1 MQGILL
7 TQSLCL
13 LYYDK
18 NSKSMLKVKMI
29 FETYVKVSVM
39 KIENIRYEKKYIPLK
54 TPFATALRRVEN
66 VEFVR
71 VSIGFDDGSIAQG
84 EAPATKAITGE
95 DLEDIMYSIE
105 SVKVELL
112 GLKAVDAMRK
122 LHQTNIGSSAKA
134 ALDMALFFQGNRL
147 DNEDARAIKTDVT
160 ISLNSVDVMMADA
173 KKALSEGYDI
183 LKVKLG
189 SDIEHAIEVTL
200 RLANEFPAAVLLID
214 ANQAWS
220 VEGALRYLNA
230 VDGVQIELIEQPV
243 KADDLEGL
251 KRITE
256 ASSIAILADEAAFSL
271 EDVKNIYTLNAAD
284 MINIKLMKCGGVSK
298 AIEILE
304 YARAKKIPCMLGSM
318 LEGPISIEAAYKLA
332 FAYRDV
338 IKYVDLDS
346 PLLYA
351 QTLSC
356 VGDFAIKRNQIKPKT
371 PAKSEAAKIPIF
383 A

>member
-1 MQGILL
+1 
-7 TQSLCL
+7 
-13 LYYDK
+13 
-18 NSKSMLKVKMI
+18 
-29 FETYVKVSVM
+29 M
-39 KIENIRYEKKYIPLK
+39 KIKDITLEKRYIPLK

-71 VSIGFDDGSIAQG
+71 VHILFEDGSIAQG

-95 DLEDIMYSIE
+95 DLEDIIHSIE
-105 SVKVELL
+105 SVKTKLL
-112 GLKAVDAMRK
+112 GLNAADALRK
-122 LHQTNIGSSAKA
+122 LHQTTIGSSAKA
-134 ALDMALFFQGNRL
+134 ALDMALFFQVNRL
-147 DNEDARAIKTDVT
+147 DIEDTSTIKTDVT
-160 ISLNSVDVMMADA
+160 ISLNGVDEMMADA

-189 SDIEHAIEVTL
+189 SDIKHAIDVTL
-200 RLANEFPAAVLLID
+200 RLGNDLPNAVLLID

-220 VEGALRYLNA
+220 VESAMEYLNA
-230 VDGVQIELIEQPV
+230 VYGVKIELIEQPV

-284 MINIKLMKCGGVSK
+284 MINIKLMKCGGVSR

-304 YARAKKIPCMLGSM
+304 YAREKNISCMLGSM

-351 QTLSC
+351 ETPSS
-356 VGDFAIKRNQIKPKT
+356 VGDFAIKRNQIKPKI
-371 PAKSEAAKIPIF
+371 PAKSEAAKIPIL